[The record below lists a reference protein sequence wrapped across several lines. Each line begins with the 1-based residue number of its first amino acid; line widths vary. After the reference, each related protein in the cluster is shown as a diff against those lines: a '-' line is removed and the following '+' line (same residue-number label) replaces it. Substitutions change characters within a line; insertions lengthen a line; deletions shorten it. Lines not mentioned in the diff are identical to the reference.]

1 MGLKKITGIPEVD
14 AIANALNKKFGK
26 DLVTLGPKIVSTET
40 VSSGSL
46 SLDCQLG
53 VGGIPMDRIVEIYG
67 PPSAGKTSLA
77 LQFVKQYVDKYGYD
91 RPPCF
96 IDLERTTGLDLVK
109 SMGIDPKKVVFSY
122 PDTAEEAM
130 QLAKDLGTSG
140 AVGLIIFDSID
151 AAQTEKETKRLMTEM
166 GVGDLPR
173 IMSKS
178 LRSISKICV
187 DQNVCY
193 IFINQIRMKIGVMYG
208 NPETTSGGNALPFYS
223 SLRLRVAS
231 KPSPNQANTLLM
243 KVKVVKNKLAPALN
257 KEAEFD
263 FICGVGTDPYADILN
278 FSKDIGLIRYAG
290 SSVKVSLPDE
300 DERTL
305 CTGGKLGAR
314 QYVQD
319 NPEFYEQLREA
330 CFRAVGA
337 ISPTESDSK
346 QSESTTVEPS
356 TSEEPAEAVS

>member
-1 MGLKKITGIPEVD
+1 
-14 AIANALNKKFGK
+14 
-26 DLVTLGPKIVSTET
+26 
-40 VSSGSL
+40 
-46 SLDCQLG
+46 
-53 VGGIPMDRIVEIYG
+53 
-67 PPSAGKTSLA
+67 
-77 LQFVKQYVDKYGYD
+77 
-91 RPPCF
+91 
-96 IDLERTTGLDLVK
+96 
-109 SMGIDPKKVVFSY
+109 MGIDPKKVVFSY

-187 DQNVCY
+187 DQKVCY

-263 FICGVGTDPYADILN
+263 FICGHGTDPHADILN

-290 SSVKVSLPDE
+290 SSVKVSMPE
-300 DERTL
+300 EEERTL

-314 QYVQD
+314 QYIQD

-330 CFRAVGA
+330 CFRASGA
-337 ISPTESDSK
+337 IPSSESSSREVKESIAEPTEG
-346 QSESTTVEPS
+346 SESV
-356 TSEEPAEAVS
+356 EAVS